1 MQYRCLTLFAPT
13 PRAFEDYIDGCYSIL
28 LLPHSPLI
36 IYRLELRDLVE
47 NRETSSANVD
57 QTCRVRDL
65 HVGNTCVCRLL
76 LFWYPAA
83 KPGW

>member
-1 MQYRCLTLFAPT
+1 MPT
-13 PRAFEDYIDGCYSIL
+13 PRAFEDYVDGCYFIL

-36 IYRLELRDLVE
+36 IFYRLELRDLVE

-83 KPGW
+83 KPEW